1 MNCLLNCINNNLL
14 DYTEFAVA
22 FQSLKL
28 SLAQNKVDFFSKGR
42 LKPFFAPL
50 KYSSGVCLPQIF
62 CAAAALCDN
71 CASLK
76 SAPIAQLEER
86 QFPKLEATGSI
97 PVGCAKFYYAGSRW
111 FTRAARF
118 AWLQHAKTRRQAAA
132 RAAPNRPLICV

>member
-28 SLAQNKVDFFSKGR
+28 SLAQNKVNFFSKGR

-50 KYSSGVCLPQIF
+50 KYPSGVCLPQIF

-97 PVGCAKFYYAGSRW
+97 LLGAPNFIM
-111 FTRAARF
+111 RAAGG
-118 AWLQHAKTRRQAAA
+118 LHGLPVLHGCNMQKHAG
-132 RAAPNRPLICV
+132 RPLQGLRRTGR

>member
-50 KYSSGVCLPQIF
+50 KYPSGVCLPQIF

-97 PVGCAKFYYAGSRW
+97 PVGCATLSLLLHHDGLCSKK
-111 FTRAARF
+111 
-118 AWLQHAKTRRQAAA
+118 HAS
-132 RAAPNRPLICV
+132 

>member
-28 SLAQNKVDFFSKGR
+28 SLAQNKVDFFSQGR
-42 LKPFFAPL
+42 LKPFPAPSE
-50 KYSSGVCLPQIF
+50 YPSGACLPQIF

-97 PVGCAKFYYAGSRW
+97 PVGCATLSLLLHHDGLCSKK
-111 FTRAARF
+111 
-118 AWLQHAKTRRQAAA
+118 HAS
-132 RAAPNRPLICV
+132 